1 MYRQPTSSDGHAPVP
16 TNRAKSSFVFLS
28 VLRFPS
34 LDGSLAAIGFDKRFF
49 TCSSFLYS
57 LVPGQIQLARYEK
70 SPLAQ
75 RPIKLLL
82 LLLLLLL
89 PFTEGILAVLAGAA
103 LKLCNRLLC
112 EA

>member
-1 MYRQPTSSDGHAPVP
+1 MHRYPQIAL
-16 TNRAKSSFVFLS
+16 NRPLFSFGS

-82 LLLLLLL
+82 LLLLLL